1 VLTKPRLGI
10 LPPQCWALEVR
21 TQRPMCVPMAT
32 DKTTSFKKL
41 RKRAVKR
48 ARKLTKKARKL
59 TMRAMAAAEKPITKR
74 RKSSKAKKA
83 RRITMSG

>member
-1 VLTKPRLGI
+1 
-10 LPPQCWALEVR
+10 
-21 TQRPMCVPMAT
+21 MAT

-41 RKRAVKR
+41 RKRAAKR

-59 TMRAMAAAEKPITKR
+59 TMRAMAAAEKPITKG